1 MSLLSILI
9 YDIINIESEGNGMK
23 RNRYSLSYR
32 IWKFARDFE
41 IKTVW
46 IFLFEFI
53 TAVVFFA
60 ALFLLP
66 HLLH

>member
-1 MSLLSILI
+1 
-9 YDIINIESEGNGMK
+9 MK
-23 RNRYSLSYR
+23 RNRNSMGYK
-32 IWKFARDFE
+32 IWKFTRDFE

-46 IFLFEFI
+46 NFLFEI
-53 TAVVFFA
+53 LTTAVFLA

>member
-1 MSLLSILI
+1 MSLLFILI
-9 YDIINIESEGNGMK
+9 CDIVYIESEGNDMK
-23 RNRYSLSYR
+23 RNRNSMGYK

-46 IFLFEFI
+46 NFLFEI
-53 TAVVFFA
+53 LTAAAFLA

>member
-1 MSLLSILI
+1 
-9 YDIINIESEGNGMK
+9 MK
-23 RNRYSLSYR
+23 RNRNSMGYK

-46 IFLFEFI
+46 DFLFEI
-53 TAVVFFA
+53 LTAAVFLA

>member
-9 YDIINIESEGNGMK
+9 YDIVYIESEGQKMK
-23 RNRYSLSYR
+23 RNRHSISYKV
-32 IWKFARDFE
+32 WKFARDFE
-41 IKTVW
+41 IKIVW
-46 IFLFEFI
+46 SFLFEFI
-53 TAVVFFA
+53 TAAVFFA